1 MPSTRQCRYC
11 GRDYVPD
18 PRTAAIQKSCA
29 RTSCRKERRRQAQAR
44 YLAANPDVFQG
55 LYPKTRAWLK
65 RHPGYL
71 RRYRAHHA
79 DYVAQDHRSRVE
91 RRRRARRQKSDI
103 QDAMRRREIEEIRTL
118 RGSDMQ
124 DTIRRQLERVL
135 TFLGRPA
142 LSDIQDAIGSRG
154 AIGVS

>member
-1 MPSTRQCRYC
+1 MPSMKRCLYC
-11 GRDYVPD
+11 GRDYQPD
-18 PRTAAIQKSCA
+18 RRTAAIQKSCSRA
-29 RTSCRKERRRQAQAR
+29 ACRKTRREHAQAS

-71 RRYRAHHA
+71 RRYRARHP
-79 DYVAQDHRSRVE
+79 DYMAADHRSRVE
-91 RRRRARRQKSDI
+91 RRRRMRRQKSDI

-124 DTIRRQLERVL
+124 DTIRRQLDRVL

-142 LSDIQDAIGSRG
+142 LSDIQDAIGNRG
-154 AIGVS
+154 PFGVS